1 MIIASHMNDTT
12 IEYDQTNLKKH
23 CGAKLEYDQLMFKS
37 GYPWIS
43 KSRVVSLP
51 RFTTLSE

>member
-1 MIIASHMNDTT
+1 MNDTT
-12 IEYDQTNLKKH
+12 IECDQTNLKKH

-43 KSRVVSLP
+43 KSGVASLP
-51 RFTTLSE
+51 RFITLSE